1 MKDQTKEL
9 IAYLNLLGIKI
20 DSDSFA
26 SRIKAQKLAYIIQKI
41 IDKQLYNDFN
51 FYIRGPY
58 SCELA
63 REYFGSKN
71 DFANGNS
78 DYKPVSG
85 KYEELERVKPLL
97 CSLSQT
103 DLEIVASLLFLR
115 KERDLD
121 ENQAET
127 ELLERKPHLK
137 IEDIWRGTTIIKK
150 LFLTEKL
157 RNAIMTS
164 LKKEMEEWDS
174 VSNESLKKF
183 E

>member
-1 MKDQTKEL
+1 MKDQTKRL
-9 IAYLNLLGIKI
+9 IAYLNLLGVKI

-26 SRIKAQKLAYIIQKI
+26 SRIRAQKLAYTIQKI
-41 IDKQLYNDFN
+41 IDKQLYADFN
-51 FYIRGPY
+51 FYIKGPY
-58 SCELA
+58 SPELA
-63 REYFGSKN
+63 REYFSSRD

-78 DYKPVSG
+78 DYKPINEE
-85 KYEELERVKPLL
+85 YEELERVKPLL
-97 CSLSQT
+97 GSLSQT

-115 KERDLD
+115 KERGLD

-137 IEDIWRGTTIIKK
+137 IENIWKGSTIIKK

-157 RNAIMTS
+157 RDAIMAS
-164 LKKEMEEWDS
+164 LKEETEEWDS
-174 VSNESLKKF
+174 ASNESLRQF